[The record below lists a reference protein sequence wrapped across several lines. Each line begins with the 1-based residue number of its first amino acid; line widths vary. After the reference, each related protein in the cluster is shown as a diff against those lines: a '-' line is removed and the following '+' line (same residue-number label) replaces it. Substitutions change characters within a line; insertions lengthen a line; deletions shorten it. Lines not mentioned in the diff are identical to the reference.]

1 MPRPGAVKRGAHD
14 ESVHTRGAPN
24 EVRSSIGSA
33 EEQVGTGIT
42 LAGMAPRPD
51 ALPNTADV
59 KLAHIRAITDAALAH
74 MGVDDVLDELLARV
88 REILEAD
95 TAVVLLLD
103 PSGRQLIATA
113 AQGIKEEVY
122 QAVRVPVG
130 KGFAGRV
137 AQRREPVIIDDVP
150 TADIVNP
157 LLMDK
162 GLHSLLGVPLV
173 SGGTLLGV
181 LHVGTIRAH
190 RFTGEQVEFLRMAAD
205 RIALAARS
213 LLSET
218 EQMAARE
225 LQRSLVPAAL
235 PEVDGVEM
243 AARYSPGRASVGGD
257 WYDVFTLPSGE
268 LGLVMGDVAGHG
280 LQAAVI
286 MGRMRSALRSYAL
299 ESDDP
304 AKVLHKLDR
313 KMQHFE
319 PGAMATV
326 LYAICDPDLGR
337 VRVSSAGHLPPVL
350 ALPGSPA
357 VSLEPQIPSGLVIGA
372 DTTVKRRTS
381 TVEIPPGA
389 LLCVYTDGLVERR
402 HDSIDDGIGRLCD
415 AVRADHPEVVCA
427 AVMAALVGREPMQDD
442 VALLALRRV
451 AA

>member
-1 MPRPGAVKRGAHD
+1 MV
-14 ESVHTRGAPN
+14 
-24 EVRSSIGSA
+24 
-33 EEQVGTGIT
+33 
-42 LAGMAPRPD
+42 PRPD
-51 ALPNTADV
+51 APPNTAEV

-74 MGVDDVLDELLARV
+74 MGVEDVLDELLDRV

-103 PSGRQLIATA
+103 HSGRQLVATA
-113 AQGIKEEVY
+113 AKGIEEEVY

-130 KGFAGRV
+130 KGFAGSV
-137 AQRREPVIIDDVP
+137 AARREPVIIDDVP

-157 LLMDK
+157 LLMNK

-173 SGGTLLGV
+173 SGGMLLGV
-181 LHVGTIRAH
+181 MHVGTIRPH
-190 RFTGEQVEFLRMAAD
+190 RFTGEQVEFMRMAAD
-205 RIALAARS
+205 RVALAARS

-218 EQMAARE
+218 AQTAARE

-235 PEVDGVEM
+235 PELDGVEM

-257 WYDVFTLPSGE
+257 WYDVFDLPSGE
-268 LGLVMGDVAGHG
+268 LGIVMGDVAGHG

-299 ESDDP
+299 ETDDP

-326 LYAICDPDLGR
+326 LYAICDPGLER
-337 VRVSSAGHLPPVL
+337 ARVSSAGHLPPVL
-350 ALPGSPA
+350 ARPGEPT
-357 VSLEPQIPSGLVIGA
+357 VSLEPLIPSGLVIGA
-372 DTTVKRRTS
+372 DTTVKRHTS
-381 TVEIPPGA
+381 TIEIPPGG
-389 LLCVYTDGLVERR
+389 LVCFYTDGLVERR
-402 HDSIDDGIGRLCD
+402 NASIDDGIRRLCD
-415 AVRADHPEVVCA
+415 AVRPDRPEAVCA

-442 VALLALRRV
+442 VALLAVRR
-451 AA
+451 ASA